1 MKMVEDMK
9 VLFIMENEMEKEH
22 FIIGMGDTILAIGK
36 II

>member
-22 FIIGMGDTILAIGK
+22 FIIGMEDTILAIGK